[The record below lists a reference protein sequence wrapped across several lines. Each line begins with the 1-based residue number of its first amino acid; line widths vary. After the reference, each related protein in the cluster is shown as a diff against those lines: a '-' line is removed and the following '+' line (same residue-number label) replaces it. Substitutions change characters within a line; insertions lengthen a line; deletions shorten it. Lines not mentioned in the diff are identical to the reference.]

1 MGIGNYPKQ
10 AQLKRLMLL
19 ISPIIWS
26 YHFTKFMSRIQSP
39 VVRLADSVVTE
50 IESRIL
56 DGALR
61 PGDRIP
67 SERKLAED
75 FGVSRPSIR
84 EAIQKLVAK
93 GLLITRHGG
102 GTTVTDKLDA
112 PFVDPWQDMVK
123 DHPMLH
129 RDVLEMREMLEAQ
142 AAELAAQRAT
152 DVDMARLDKAFAEL
166 DEAYANKDLA
176 KSIATD
182 VAFHQAIADASHN
195 VLMGHL
201 TASLMRVIHDHVSN
215 NLKHSHTRP
224 AQWEQLRSQHRAIW
238 KAIKANKTDKAGVV
252 AKEHSVY
259 IRESIE
265 NNALDQHRRVSALRR
280 AGTH

>member
-1 MGIGNYPKQ
+1 MAP
-10 AQLKRLMLL
+10 L
-19 ISPIIWS
+19 S
-26 YHFTKFMSRIQSP
+26 TP
-39 VVRLADSVVTE
+39 VVRLADSVVNE
-50 IESRIL
+50 IENQIL

-67 SERKLAED
+67 SERQLADD

-93 GLLITRHGG
+93 GLLVTRHGG

-112 PFVDPWQDMVK
+112 TFVDPWQNMLK

-129 RDVLEMREMLEAQ
+129 RDVLEVRETLEGQ
-142 AAELAAQRAT
+142 AAALAALRAT
-152 DVDMARLDKAFAEL
+152 DVDMNRLDKAFATL
-166 DEAYANKDLA
+166 DEAYANKDLDA
-176 KSIATD
+176 SIAAD

-195 VLMGHL
+195 VLIGHL
-201 TASLMRVIHDHVSN
+201 TASLMRVIHGHVTN

-224 AQWEQLRSQHRAIW
+224 AKWEQLRSQHRAIW
-238 KAIKANKTDKAGVV
+238 KAIKANKADKASV
-252 AKEHSVY
+252 AVKEHSTY

-265 NNALDQHRRVSALRR
+265 NNALDEHRRVSALRR

>member
-1 MGIGNYPKQ
+1 MV
-10 AQLKRLMLL
+10 RLA
-19 ISPIIWS
+19 
-26 YHFTKFMSRIQSP
+26 SP
-39 VVRLADSVVTE
+39 VVRLADTLVTE
-50 IESRIL
+50 IEKQIL

-67 SERKLAED
+67 SERQLAED

-93 GLLITRHGG
+93 GLLVTRHGG

-129 RDVLEMREMLEAQ
+129 RDVLEVREMLESQ

-152 DVDMARLDKAFAEL
+152 DIDMVRLDQAFAAL
-166 DEAYANKDLA
+166 DEAYASKDLD
-176 KSIATD
+176 KSIAAD

-195 VLMGHL
+195 VLIGHL
-201 TASLMRVIHDHVSN
+201 TASLMRVIHDHVTN

-224 AQWEQLRSQHRAIW
+224 AHWEQLRSQHRAIW
-238 KAIKANKTDKAGVV
+238 KAIKANKADKAGVA

-259 IRESIE
+259 IRESME
-265 NNALDQHRRVSALRR
+265 NNARDEHRRVSALRR
-280 AGTH
+280 AGAHTT

>member
-1 MGIGNYPKQ
+1 MV
-10 AQLKRLMLL
+10 RT
-19 ISPIIWS
+19 S
-26 YHFTKFMSRIQSP
+26 SP
-39 VVRLADSVVTE
+39 VVRLADTVVTE
-50 IESRIL
+50 IENQIL

-67 SERKLAED
+67 SERQLAQD

-93 GLLITRHGG
+93 GLLVTRHGG

-129 RDVLEMREMLEAQ
+129 RDILEVREMLEGQ

-152 DVDMARLDKAFAEL
+152 DVDLARLDQAFEVL
-166 DEAYANKDLA
+166 DQAYASKDLEA
-176 KSIATD
+176 SITAD
-182 VAFHQAIADASHN
+182 VAFHQAVAEASHN
-195 VLMGHL
+195 VFIGHL
-201 TASLMRVIHDHVSN
+201 TASLMRVIHEHVHN

-224 AQWEQLRSQHRAIW
+224 AQWEHLRSQHRAIW
-238 KAIKANKTDKAGVV
+238 KAIKANQAGKAGAA
-252 AKEHSVY
+252 AKEHSIY

-265 NNALDQHRRVSALRR
+265 NNALDAHRRVSALRR

>member
-1 MGIGNYPKQ
+1 
-10 AQLKRLMLL
+10 
-19 ISPIIWS
+19 
-26 YHFTKFMSRIQSP
+26 MSRIPSP

-50 IESRIL
+50 IENQIL

-84 EAIQKLVAK
+84 EALQKLVAK

-112 PFVDPWQDMVK
+112 PFMDPWQDMVK
-123 DHPMLH
+123 DHPLLH
-129 RDVLEMREMLEAQ
+129 RDILEFREMLESQ
-142 AAELAAQRAT
+142 AAALAAQRAT
-152 DVDMARLDKAFAEL
+152 DVDLARIDKAYATM
-166 DEAYANKDLA
+166 DAAYASKDLNA
-176 KSIATD
+176 SIEAD
-182 VAFHQAIADASHN
+182 VAFHQAIAEASHN
-195 VLMGHL
+195 VLIGHL
-201 TASLMRVIHDHVSN
+201 TASLMRMIHDHVSN

-238 KAIKANKTDKAGVV
+238 KAIKANKADKASAS
-252 AKEHSVY
+252 AKEHSGF

-265 NNALDQHRRVSALRR
+265 NNALDAHRRVSALRR
-280 AGTH
+280 AGAN

>member
-1 MGIGNYPKQ
+1 M
-10 AQLKRLMLL
+10 ARL
-19 ISPIIWS
+19 P
-26 YHFTKFMSRIQSP
+26 SP
-39 VVRLADSVVTE
+39 VLRLSDSVVTE
-50 IESRIL
+50 IEKQIL

-67 SERKLAED
+67 SERQLAED

-102 GTTVTDKLDA
+102 GTTVTDKLEA
-112 PFVDPWQDMVK
+112 PFVNPWQDMVK

-129 RDVLEMREMLEAQ
+129 SDILEVREMLEGQ

-152 DVDMARLDKAFAEL
+152 DVDMARLDQAFAEL
-166 DEAYANKDLA
+166 DEAYANKDLD
-176 KSIATD
+176 KSIAAD
-182 VAFHQAIADASHN
+182 VAFHQAIAEASHN
-195 VLMGHL
+195 VLIGHL
-201 TASLMRVIHDHVSN
+201 TASLMRVIHDHVTN

-224 AQWEQLRSQHRAIW
+224 AQWEQLRSQHRTIW
-238 KAIKANKTDKAGVV
+238 KAIKANKADKASLA
-252 AKEHSVY
+252 AKEHSIY

-265 NNALDQHRRVSALRR
+265 INALDEHRRLSALRR
-280 AGTH
+280 AASV

>member
-1 MGIGNYPKQ
+1 M
-10 AQLKRLMLL
+10 AHLA
-19 ISPIIWS
+19 
-26 YHFTKFMSRIQSP
+26 SP

-50 IESRIL
+50 IENQIL

-61 PGDRIP
+61 AGDRIP

-93 GLLITRHGG
+93 GLLVTRHGG
-102 GTTVTDKLDA
+102 GTTVTNKLDA
-112 PFVDPWQDMVK
+112 PFVDPWQDMIK

-129 RDVLEMREMLEAQ
+129 RDVLEVREMLETQ
-142 AAELAAQRAT
+142 AAVLAAQRAT
-152 DVDMARLDKAFAEL
+152 DVDMARLDKAYAEL
-166 DEAYANKDLA
+166 DDAYGNKDLE
-176 KSIATD
+176 KSIAAD
-182 VAFHQAIADASHN
+182 VGFHQAIADASHN
-195 VLMGHL
+195 VLIGHL
-201 TASLMRVIHDHVSN
+201 TASLMRVIHDHVTN

-238 KAIKANKTDKAGVV
+238 KAIKANKSDKASVA

-265 NNALDQHRRVSALRR
+265 RNALDEHRRVSALRR

>member
-1 MGIGNYPKQ
+1 
-10 AQLKRLMLL
+10 
-19 ISPIIWS
+19 
-26 YHFTKFMSRIQSP
+26 MSRLASP

-50 IESRIL
+50 IEKQIL

-67 SERKLAED
+67 SERQLAQD

-93 GLLITRHGG
+93 GLLVTRHGG

-112 PFVDPWQDMVK
+112 PFVEPWQDMVK
-123 DHPMLH
+123 DHPLLH
-129 RDVLEMREMLEAQ
+129 RDILEVREMLEGQ

-152 DVDMARLDKAFAEL
+152 DVDIARLDHAFAEL
-166 DEAYANKDLA
+166 EAAYSHKDLEKA
-176 KSIATD
+176 IAAD
-182 VAFHQAIADASHN
+182 VAFHQAIAEASHN

-201 TASLMRVIHDHVSN
+201 TASLMRVIHEHVSN
-215 NLKHSHTRP
+215 NLKHAHTRP

-238 KAIKANKTDKAGVV
+238 KAIKSNKADKANTA
-252 AKEHSVY
+252 AKEHSAY

-265 NNALDQHRRVSALRR
+265 NDALDEHRRLSALRR
-280 AGTH
+280 AGLN

>member
-1 MGIGNYPKQ
+1 M
-10 AQLKRLMLL
+10 A
-19 ISPIIWS
+19 
-26 YHFTKFMSRIQSP
+26 HIQSS

-50 IESRIL
+50 IENQIL

-93 GLLITRHGG
+93 GLLVTRHGG

-112 PFVDPWQDMVK
+112 PFIDPWQDMLK
-123 DHPMLH
+123 GHPLLH
-129 RDVLEMREMLEAQ
+129 RDILEFREMLEGQ
-142 AAELAAQRAT
+142 AAALAAQRAT
-152 DVDMARLDKAFAEL
+152 DVDMARIDKAFAEL
-166 DEAYANKDLA
+166 DAAYANKDLDA
-176 KSIATD
+176 SIAAD
-182 VAFHQAIADASHN
+182 VAFHQAIAEASHN
-195 VLMGHL
+195 VLIGHL
-201 TASLMRVIHDHVSN
+201 TASLMRVIHGHVTN

-224 AQWEQLRSQHRAIW
+224 TQWEQLRAQHRTIW
-238 KAIKANKTDKAGVV
+238 KAIKSNKADKASAS
-252 AKEHSVY
+252 AKEHSGF

-265 NNALDQHRRVSALRR
+265 NNALDEHRRVSALRR
-280 AGTH
+280 AGA

>member
-1 MGIGNYPKQ
+1 
-10 AQLKRLMLL
+10 
-19 ISPIIWS
+19 
-26 YHFTKFMSRIQSP
+26 MSRIQSP

-238 KAIKANKTDKAGVV
+238 KAIKANKVDKASAS

-280 AGTH
+280 AGSN

>member
-1 MGIGNYPKQ
+1 MV
-10 AQLKRLMLL
+10 RLA
-19 ISPIIWS
+19 S
-26 YHFTKFMSRIQSP
+26 H
-39 VVRLADSVVTE
+39 VVRLADTVVTE
-50 IESRIL
+50 IEKQIL

-61 PGDRIP
+61 PGDRIS

-123 DHPMLH
+123 DHPVLH
-129 RDVLEMREMLEAQ
+129 RDILEVREMLESQ

-152 DVDMARLDKAFAEL
+152 DVDMVRLDKAFAAL
-166 DEAYANKDLA
+166 DEAYASKDLN
-176 KSIATD
+176 KSIAAD
-182 VAFHQAIADASHN
+182 VAFHQAIAETSHN
-195 VLMGHL
+195 VLIGHL
-201 TASLMRVIHDHVSN
+201 TASLMRVIHGHVSN

-224 AQWEQLRSQHRAIW
+224 AQWDQLRMQHRTIW
-238 KAIKANKTDKAGVV
+238 KAIKANKADKASAA

-265 NNALDQHRRVSALRR
+265 NNALDEHRRVSALRR
-280 AGTH
+280 AGTN

>member
-1 MGIGNYPKQ
+1 M
-10 AQLKRLMLL
+10 
-19 ISPIIWS
+19 
-26 YHFTKFMSRIQSP
+26 
-39 VVRLADSVVTE
+39 VRLPPPAIRLSDSVVTE
-50 IESRIL
+50 IENQIL

-84 EAIQKLVAK
+84 EAVQKLVAK
-93 GLLITRHGG
+93 GLLNTRHGG

-112 PFVDPWQDMVK
+112 PFTDPWQDMVK
-123 DHPMLH
+123 DHPMLQ
-129 RDVLEMREMLEAQ
+129 RDIMEVREMLEGQ

-152 DVDMARLDKAFAEL
+152 DVDMTRLDKAFETM

-176 KSIATD
+176 KSIAAD

-195 VLMGHL
+195 VLIGHL
-201 TASLMRVIHDHVSN
+201 TASLMRVIHEHVSN
-215 NLKHSHTRP
+215 NLKHSHASP

-238 KAIKANKTDKAGVV
+238 KAIKANKADKAGVA
-252 AKEHSVY
+252 AKAHSSY

-265 NNALDQHRRVSALRR
+265 NNARDDHRRVSALRR
-280 AGTH
+280 AGTN